1 MSILE
6 RDVLTERFRVI
17 CALQTMLVLV
27 RYEKK
32 GRELHG
38 SDSPMDFL
46 QAVRAEVGL
55 GIILF

>member
-1 MSILE
+1 M
-6 RDVLTERFRVI
+6 I
-17 CALQTMLVLV
+17 CALQTMLVV
-27 RYEKK
+27 RYEKEA
-32 GRELHG
+32 RELHG